1 MNGVGEISFGFRP
14 QDLSKAVRPPFVG
27 MVVYAE
33 FPCDCVVCRQGKAR
47 LEQIGGRTR
56 TERVHLIIK
65 PLTQFTELQHAWYNI
80 SKIMWSA
87 FGGFVIALSELGFT
101 TDKEK
106 PEEQWKDVQNFLLGK
121 VFEWRSENPVKF
133 VEELTGEQRPKRL
146 PPALVEAKEQWFPV
160 RVVPESELVGYD
172 LKALFEEGKEQVKEL
187 FRRMEAGEIQV
198 EEFEPFEA
206 FQ

>member
-1 MNGVGEISFGFRP
+1 VEG
-14 QDLSKAVRPPFVG
+14 
-27 MVVYAE
+27 
-33 FPCDCVVCRQGKAR
+33 C
-47 LEQIGGRTR
+47 
-56 TERVHLIIK
+56 
-65 PLTQFTELQHAWYNI
+65 
-80 SKIMWSA
+80 
-87 FGGFVIALSELGFT
+87 
-101 TDKEK
+101 
-106 PEEQWKDVQNFLLGK
+106 QNFLLG
-121 VFEWRSENPVKF
+121 
-133 VEELTGEQRPKRL
+133 TGEQRPKRL